1 VEVKEVMHQLFI
13 QMSGAPG
20 SGKTTI
26 AHAIARRINAVVIDH
41 DVTKSALLEAN
52 VPLALAGSA
61 SYQVLRAIAQHLLL
75 QGCNVIFDS
84 PCFYQELLE
93 KGQQLAQAVGAVYL
107 YLECRVEDLNE
118 LDRRLRTRTRHPSQV
133 AGVSFP
139 LTDSSGKTQSSNEIF
154 KEWIENMKRPDSG
167 YLVLDTMRPL
177 EVCIAEAMRYIERS
191 RG

>member
-61 SYQVLRAIAQHLLL
+61 SYQVLGAIAQHLLL

-93 KGQQLAQAVGAVYL
+93 KGRQLAQAVGAVYL
-107 YLECRVEDLNE
+107 YIECRVEDLNE

-139 LTDSSGKTQSSNEIF
+139 LTDSSGKTQTSNEIF
-154 KEWIENMKRPDSG
+154 SEWIENMKRPDSG

>member
-84 PCFYQELLE
+84 PCYYQELLE

>member
-1 VEVKEVMHQLFI
+1 VEVKTVMHQLFI

-61 SYQVLRAIAQHLLL
+61 SYQVLGAIAQHLLL

-93 KGQQLAQAVGAVYL
+93 KGQQLAQAVGAAYL
-107 YLECRVEDLNE
+107 YIECRVDDLNE

-139 LTDSSGKTQSSNEIF
+139 LTDSSGKTQTSNEIF
-154 KEWIENMKRPDSG
+154 SEWIENMKRPDSG

-177 EVCIAEAMRYIERS
+177 EVCIVEAMRYIERNS
-191 RG
+191 G

>member
-61 SYQVLRAIAQHLLL
+61 SYQVLGAIAQHLLL

-84 PCFYQELLE
+84 PCYYQELLE

-139 LTDSSGKTQSSNEIF
+139 LTDSSGKTQTSNEIF
-154 KEWIENMKRPDSG
+154 SEWIENMKRPDSG

>member
-61 SYQVLRAIAQHLLL
+61 SYQVLGAIAQHLLL
-75 QGCNVIFDS
+75 
-84 PCFYQELLE
+84 
-93 KGQQLAQAVGAVYL
+93 
-107 YLECRVEDLNE
+107 
-118 LDRRLRTRTRHPSQV
+118 
-133 AGVSFP
+133 
-139 LTDSSGKTQSSNEIF
+139 
-154 KEWIENMKRPDSG
+154 
-167 YLVLDTMRPL
+167 
-177 EVCIAEAMRYIERS
+177 
-191 RG
+191 